1 MIKEELI
8 ELKNHLKD
16 LSFEETKEL
25 DYYLKDLATG
35 KIEGPPVGYPSID
48 KPWLKY
54 VNLDVLYK
62 PRTKKTI
69 YQEIY
74 DNNRDNL
81 NGIAIEF
88 YGAKIK
94 YKKLFEEIDDLAR
107 ALVADGVKKGDM
119 VTISCAG
126 IPETTYTFYALSKIG
141 ACANSMSPFFDKEG
155 MTERINEC
163 NSKILLVMDSFYPSV
178 KEKVK
183 DSTIEKIVVVPTL
196 NSSPLRYVKPLKMDL
211 DDNALLYNKFIK
223 DGKII
228 SQVKVAEYEPDMPV
242 AMVYSSGSTGSSK
255 AILLSNDSFQ
265 NSIHSYEACNMDLS
279 RSQKDYQVIPPWFS
293 TGASTAMH
301 LPLANGATVF
311 MDPRF
316 DRKVFV
322 ENVIKYKINV
332 CVATTSLYSGF
343 LDPELVKDADLSH
356 FINPFQGG
364 EPLKKEMKEALEKVF
379 HDHGSPSAL
388 KIGYGQCECGA
399 GIATQTD
406 DFYRSDGSVG
416 IPIPGVVCAIF
427 DEYRNELMYN
437 ERGEIYVKTSSGM
450 VGYYNKPEETNKY
463 FYTDQFGNRWNCTG
477 DIGKIDEEGNLFVY
491 GRAEDYSLV
500 NGEKVYNFDVE
511 NVIAEDPDIQ
521 DVDIMPT
528 NGNGDTL
535 VTHIIFND
543 EFKKKIASNS
553 ELLYEKLSDIEQK
566 VYDEFRNENYVPT
579 VFKIRDE
586 FPHALFGKRDL
597 AGLKKETEGFIKYK
611 EYSKDREKVREL

>member
-1 MIKEELI
+1 MTKEELI
-8 ELKNHLKD
+8 ELKKNLKD
-16 LSFEETKEL
+16 LNEEEKKEL

-35 KIEGPPVGYPSID
+35 KIQGPKVGYPTID
-48 KPWLKY
+48 RPWLKL
-54 VNLDVLYK
+54 VDLDVLYK

-107 ALVADGVKKGDM
+107 ALVANGVKKGDM

-126 IPETTYTFYALSKIG
+126 IPETTYAFYALSKIG
-141 ACANSMSPFFDKEG
+141 ACANSMSPFFDVAG
-155 MTERINEC
+155 MTERINDC
-163 NSKILLVMDSFYPSV
+163 DSKILLVMDQFYPSV

-183 DSTIEKIVVVPTL
+183 ESTIEKIVVVPTL
-196 NSSPLRYVKPLKMDL
+196 NSSPLRFVKPSKVEL
-211 DDNALLYNKFIK
+211 DQNAVLYNQFIK
-223 DGKII
+223 AGKVIAN
-228 SQVKVAEYEPDMPV
+228 VKTAEYEPDMPV

-255 AILLSNDSFQ
+255 AIVLSNDSFQ

-279 RSQKDYQVIPPWFS
+279 RDLKDYQVIPPWFS

-332 CVATTSLYSGF
+332 VVATTSLYTGF
-343 LDPELVKDADLSH
+343 LEPELVKDADLSH
-356 FINPFQGG
+356 FTNPFQGG
-364 EPLKKEMKEALEKVF
+364 EHLGKEMKEAIEKVF

-416 IPIPGVVCAIF
+416 IPIPGVVCGIF
-427 DEYRNELMYN
+427 DEDRNELPYN
-437 ERGEIYVKTSSGM
+437 ERGEIYVNTKSGM
-450 VGYYNKPEETNKY
+450 IGYYNKPLETDKF
-463 FYTDQFGNRWNCTG
+463 FYTDPFGTKWSCTG
-477 DIGKIDEEGNLFVY
+477 DIGSIDEEGNLFVY
-491 GRAEDYSLV
+491 GRAEDYSMV

-511 NVIAEDPDIQ
+511 EVIAADEDIQ
-521 DVDIMPT
+521 DVDIMPV

-535 VTHIIFND
+535 VTHIVFND
-543 EFKKKIASNS
+543 MYKQLITNNPKM
-553 ELLYEKLSDIEQK
+553 LYEKLSDIEQK